1 MPTNYYKAP
10 KANLESKTTPA
21 PKTISFLIALKAT
34 ALTCVVLPTIIA
46 VFSLPGASGIQIL
59 SGTVP
64 MLTFYLMTT
73 LISLIAT
80 LTYGKLVEY
89 FLLKMQRYNRVSMM
103 LGGALP
109 SVLLCCA
116 GVATAEAGFFTSAL
130 LIALYSIPIAFL
142 CHYFVRK
149 SDEGIE
155 SN

>member
-10 KANLESKTTPA
+10 KANLESKTTPS
-21 PKTISFLIALKAT
+21 PQTISFLIALKAT

-59 SGTVP
+59 NGTVP

-73 LISLIAT
+73 LVSLIAT
-80 LTYGKLVEY
+80 LTYGKLIEY

-109 SVLLCCA
+109 SILLCCA
-116 GVATAEAGFFTSAL
+116 GIATTESGFFGLAFI
-130 LIALYSIPIAFL
+130 IALYSIPIAFL
-142 CHYFVRK
+142 CHYFVEK
-149 SDEGIE
+149 SGKDVK
-155 SN
+155 SA

>member
-10 KANLESKTTPA
+10 KANLESKTTSA

-59 SGTVP
+59 NGTVP

-89 FLLKMQRYNRVSMM
+89 FLLKMQRYNRISMM

-109 SVLLCCA
+109 SILLSCA
-116 GVATAEAGFFTSAL
+116 GVATSESGFFASAL